1 MQHDKSSETEF
12 EAEFEAAVALHAP
25 QLQQSFAQG
34 DLQEATRIIAQI
46 SQVRERTLYLEVGRL
61 TRELHNAIIDFDIDP
76 RNPHAQEMSQI
87 TDASERLQ
95 YVVNMTDQAA
105 NSAIDLVE
113 KSAPLV
119 TYISYEAQSL
129 TADWQRFMR
138 RDMQADEFRLLA
150 KRIEAFLLRSLHDS
164 DQLSANLNEIM
175 MAQGF
180 QDLTGQV
187 IKRVMTLIAD
197 IESNLVKLMVMAG
210 QVDRVVGIEHSAED
224 LRKKHHKKNNSNT
237 GEGPQIHADKL
248 DNVVTDQVD
257 VDDLLSSLGF

>member
-1 MQHDKSSETEF
+1 MEHNESSEADEF
-12 EAEFEAAVALHAP
+12 ASAVALHAP
-25 QLQQSFAQG
+25 QLQQSLEQG
-34 DLQEATRIIAQI
+34 DLQLAGRIIAEI
-46 SQVRERTLYLEVGRL
+46 NQVRERTLYLEVGRL
-61 TRELHNAIIDFDIDP
+61 TCELHNAIIDFDIDP
-76 RNPHAQEMSQI
+76 RNPHAKEMSQI

-119 TYISYEAQSL
+119 TYISYEAQGL
-129 TADWQRFMR
+129 IADWQRFMR
-138 RDMQADEFRLLA
+138 REMKADEFRLLA
-150 KRIEAFLLRSLHDS
+150 KRIEAFLSRSLHDS

-197 IESNLVKLMVMAG
+197 IESNLLKLVVMAG
-210 QVDRVVGIEHSAED
+210 QVDRVVGIEHPSGD
-224 LRKKHHKKNNSNT
+224 LRTKETKEKKTSS
-237 GEGPQIHADKL
+237 GEGPQIHADRR
-248 DNVVTDQVD
+248 DDVVSDQVD

>member
-1 MQHDKSSETEF
+1 MEHDNSS
-12 EAEFEAAVALHAP
+12 EAEFAAAVALHAP
-25 QLQQSFAQG
+25 QLQRSFAQG

-76 RNPHAQEMSQI
+76 RNPHVQEMSKI

-105 NSAIDLVE
+105 NSALDLVE

-150 KRIEAFLLRSLHDS
+150 KRIDAFLLRSLHDS

-187 IKRVMTLIAD
+187 IKRVMSLIAD
-197 IESNLVKLMVMAG
+197 IESNLLKLVVMAG
-210 QVDRVVGIEHSAED
+210 QVDRVAGIEHPTED
-224 LRKKHHKKNNSNT
+224 LRKQKHKKNNSNA
-237 GEGPQIHADKL
+237 GEGPQIHADKH
-248 DNVVTDQVD
+248 DDVVADQVD